1 MDRGSI
7 DLAVSVGQEL
17 QKRCGDMV
25 EDILIV
31 VLASLIFLCF
41 TPFDASSAQTGEVS
55 RTRSKGEKN
64 GKP

>member
-1 MDRGSI
+1 
-7 DLAVSVGQEL
+7 
-17 QKRCGDMV
+17 MV

-31 VLASLIFLCF
+31 VFASLVFLCF
-41 TPFDASSAQTGEVS
+41 TPFDAWGAENAEVS